1 MARPITALTDSFKIL
16 RDNLN
21 TISNNVGDPDLLT
34 TTSRALT
41 EGNTNVAQRSDS
53 SDVVSALNELDSDLH
68 GAGGGDV
75 KNDLKYVSYAINTV
89 RDSGMTGAINAI
101 DAFIGGDSDTL
112 HVEAN
117 TIKDAI
123 NEIEAVFDASTKK
136 INTAP
141 DFTFD
146 GGGDLEINVDGG
158 NVFFKSDSNQYLD
171 LTLADSTAVALTF
184 IQAARI
190 ETADSATGHL
200 TFDVGG
206 KIVLDAEENVVSF
219 KNGSFA
225 DEVVHT
231 LANDATFEIDAPS
244 TYTVDAVGDIILDAD
259 TGRVRIK
266 DNGTEAY
273 NFQSN
278 GIVTSANA
286 LFVNASDFTLNTDS
300 AGVATISFTTDSAN
314 RIVYT
319 LTPSNQTMAVTN
331 DLTIDAS
338 RDIILDAAGAD
349 IDMQVSGTSRI
360 KHTMGDSNTVAVT
373 GHYTL
378 DASQDIILDADGG
391 NWYLRDNGVTD
402 FHFNTSGEIIRT
414 GTITLQANG
423 NGVVVDA
430 GGTSGV
436 NTGITFQASG
446 TDKVTYTFTGSLV
459 GQGYT
464 TNLLDSVEGYH
475 ITRVDGLKTDSAG
488 GAYTNNATTATFNT
502 VAGDF
507 TVDASGDIN
516 LDADGGD
523 VFLKDGGTTYG
534 SLTATGSNL
543 IVKSGTTTALT
554 FSGANVTTG
563 GTVTTGGNLIM
574 GGTNINRTGVLTLD
588 ASGQINIDAGTGRVE
603 LKDNGHIYGS
613 FRNPANKKQLDIYS
627 GNLKAIALDSSG
639 NATITGTVTQG
650 TALNTVATTLGAS
663 INEVHDELDS
673 ASADLQTTK
682 GRVQT
687 LEDEMDSNEG
697 IIGVSV
703 PFNVG
708 NSYGWNS
715 TTSNRDAINELDS
728 SVGVLS
734 NLDTT
739 TYQGNSRNNIVRA
752 LNAVAGDLQDL
763 QDSAGTLDGRIG
775 SLANLAAFFDSA
787 GATSSIVNAL
797 NHMASRVVDIYD
809 ENGTLLNT

>member
-34 TTSRALT
+34 TTSRAFT

-68 GAGGGDV
+68 GPGGGDV
-75 KNDLKYVSYAINTV
+75 KNDLNYLSYAINRV

-101 DAFIGGDSDTL
+101 DAYIGGDSDTL
-112 HVEAN
+112 NVEAN
-117 TIKDAI
+117 TIRDAI
-123 NEIEAVFDASTKK
+123 NEIEAVFDASTLK
-136 INTAP
+136 INAGGN
-141 DFTFD
+141 FRFD
-146 GGGDLEINVDGG
+146 GAGDLEVNLDGG
-158 NVFFKSDSNQYLD
+158 DITFLSDSDQYAQ
-171 LTLADSTAVALTF
+171 LTLGTTTTLDITIAGL
-184 IQAARI
+184 IR
-190 ETADSATGHL
+190 TADSA
-200 TFDVGG
+200 GG
-206 KIVLDAEENVVSF
+206 NFEIDAGGDITLDADGNQIRF
-219 KNGSFA
+219 KNGA
-225 DEVVHT
+225 GGDEVTHT
-231 LANDATFEIDAPS
+231 LADNATYEIDAPS
-244 TYTVDAVGDIILDAD
+244 TYTVDAAGDIILDAD

-378 DASQDIILDADGG
+378 DATQNIYLDADGG

-423 NGVVVDA
+423 NGIVLDA

-436 NTGITFQASG
+436 NTGITLQASN

-502 VAGDF
+502 AAGDF

-563 GTVTTGGNLIM
+563 GTVTTGGNITM
-574 GGTNINRTGVLTLD
+574 GGTTINRTGALTLD
-588 ASGQINIDAGTGRVE
+588 VSSNISLDADGGNVY
-603 LKDNGHIYGS
+603 LKDGGTQY
-613 FRNPANKKQLDIYS
+613 
-627 GNLKAIALDSSG
+627 GNLKSSG
-639 NATITGTVTQG
+639 DNLIIQSKNVNAVTFDSGERATFAGDIYQG
-650 TALNTVATTLGAS
+650 TALTTDATHLGAA
-663 INEVHDELDS
+663 INELDSALDS
-673 ASADLQTTK
+673 ASAEISLHA
-682 GRVQT
+682 GRLNT
-687 LEDEMDSNEG
+687 LESEMDSNEG

-703 PFNVG
+703 QWNVD
-708 NSYGWNS
+708 NPYSW
-715 TTSNRDAINELDS
+715 TAATSNRAAINDLDS
-728 SVGVLS
+728 SVGTLS
-734 NLDTT
+734 DLDGTT
-739 TYQGNSRNNIVRA
+739 FASASDKANVVAA
-752 LNAVAGDLQDL
+752 LNVLAGDVQDL
-763 QDSAGTLDGRIG
+763 QDSAGTLDSRIG

>member
-34 TTSRALT
+34 TTSRAFT
-41 EGNTNVAQRSDS
+41 EGNTDVAQRSDS

-68 GAGGGDV
+68 GPGGGDV
-75 KNDLKYVSYAINTV
+75 KNDLNYLSYAINRV

-101 DAFIGGDSDTL
+101 DAYIGGDSDTL
-112 HVEAN
+112 NVEAN
-117 TIKDAI
+117 TIRDAI
-123 NEIEAVFDASTKK
+123 NEIEAVFDASTLK
-136 INTAP
+136 INAGGN
-141 DFTFD
+141 FRFD
-146 GGGDLEINVDGG
+146 GAGDLEVNLDGG
-158 NVFFKSDSNQYLD
+158 DVTFLKDSDQYAK
-171 LTLADSTAVALTF
+171 LTLGTTTTLDITVAGK
-184 IQAARI
+184 IK
-190 ETADSATGHL
+190 TADSA
-200 TFDVGG
+200 GG
-206 KIVLDAEENVVSF
+206 DFEIDAGGDITLDADGNQIRF
-219 KNGSFA
+219 KNGA
-225 DEVVHT
+225 GGDEVTHT
-231 LANDATFEIDAPS
+231 LADNATYEIDAPS

-378 DASQDIILDADGG
+378 DASQDIILDAGGDNIYFADGG
-391 NWYLRDNGVTD
+391 SKR
-402 FHFNTSGEIIRT
+402 F
-414 GTITLQANG
+414 
-423 NGVVVDA
+423 
-430 GGTSGV
+430 
-436 NTGITFQASG
+436 
-446 TDKVTYTFTGSLV
+446 TYTLGTNQEIDVV
-459 GQGYT
+459 G
-464 TNLLDSVEGYH
+464 NLTYD
-475 ITRVDGLKTDSAG
+475 
-488 GAYTNNATTATFNT
+488 
-502 VAGDF
+502 VA
-507 TVDASGDIN
+507 GDIN
-516 LDADGGD
+516 LDAGGNTINLKGNGTTRISHELGASNTTTVTGDLTDSISGDYVRTVGNQTITDSDYTHTSNTATHNTTGNFTVDAEADIVLDANGGD

-554 FSGANVTTG
+554 FTGANVTTG
-563 GTVTTGGNLIM
+563 GTVTTGGNVTM
-574 GGTNINRTGVLTLD
+574 GGTTISRTGVLTLD
-588 ASGQINIDAGTGRVE
+588 VSSNINLDADGGNIY
-603 LKDNGHIYGS
+603 LKDGGTQY
-613 FRNPANKKQLDIYS
+613 
-627 GNLKAIALDSSG
+627 GNLKSSG
-639 NATITGTVTQG
+639 DNLIIQSKNVTAVTFDSGERATFAGDIYQG
-650 TALNTVATTLGAS
+650 TSLNTTSGHLGGA
-663 INEVHDELDS
+663 INEVHDQLDS
-673 ASADLQTTK
+673 AAGEISLHA
-682 GRVQT
+682 GRLNT
-687 LEDEMDSNEG
+687 LESEMDSNEG

-703 PFNVG
+703 TWNVD
-708 NSYGWNS
+708 NVYSW
-715 TTSNRDAINELDS
+715 TAATSNRTAINDLDS
-728 SVGVLS
+728 AVGHLAD
-734 NLDTT
+734 LDNT
-739 TYQGNSRNNIVRA
+739 TYVGNKDNIVQA
-752 LNAVAGDLQDL
+752 LNAVAGDVQDL
-763 QDSAGTLDGRIG
+763 QDSAGTLDARIG

-787 GATSSIVNAL
+787 GATASIVNAL

-809 ENGTLLNT
+809 ENGILLNT

>member
-34 TTSRALT
+34 TTSRAFT

-68 GAGGGDV
+68 GPGGGDV
-75 KNDLKYVSYAINTV
+75 KSDLNYLSYAINRV

-101 DAFIGGDSDTL
+101 DAYIGGDSDTL

-117 TIKDAI
+117 TIRDAI
-123 NEIEAVFDASTKK
+123 NEIEAVFDASTLK
-136 INTAP
+136 INAGGN
-141 DFTFD
+141 FRFD
-146 GGGDLEINVDGG
+146 GAGDLEVNLDGG
-158 NVFFKSDSNQYLD
+158 DITFLSDSDQYAQ
-171 LTLADSTAVALTF
+171 LTLGTTTTLDITIAGL
-184 IQAARI
+184 IR
-190 ETADSATGHL
+190 TADSA
-200 TFDVGG
+200 GG
-206 KIVLDAEENVVSF
+206 NFEIDAGGDITLDADGNQIRF
-219 KNGSFA
+219 KNGA
-225 DEVVHT
+225 GGDEVTHN
-231 LANDATFEIDAPS
+231 LNDDATYEIDAPS
-244 TYTVDAVGDIILDAD
+244 TYTVDAGGDIILDAD

-338 RDIILDAAGAD
+338 RDIILDAAGTD
-349 IDMQVSGTSRI
+349 IDMQVSGTSRM
-360 KHTMGDSNTVAVT
+360 KHTMGDSNTVGVT
-373 GHYTL
+373 GHYTV
-378 DASQDIILDADGG
+378 DATQDIILDAGGDNIYFADGG
-391 NWYLRDNGVTD
+391 AKRFTYTLGSNQEVDVVGSLTYDVASDINLDAGSNTVRLR
-402 FHFNTSGEIIRT
+402 
-414 GTITLQANG
+414 G
-423 NGVVVDA
+423 NGTNRIVHTLGATNTTAVTGNLTDTVSGQHVTQVV
-430 GGTSGV
+430 
-436 NTGITFQASG
+436 
-446 TDKVTYTFTGSLV
+446 
-459 GQGYT
+459 
-464 TNLLDSVEGYH
+464 
-475 ITRVDGLKTDSAG
+475 GLKTDSAG

-502 VAGDF
+502 VNGDF

-563 GTVTTGGNLIM
+563 GNVTM
-574 GGTNINRTGVLTLD
+574 GGSTINRTGVLTFDVSSNINLD
-588 ASGQINIDAGTGRVE
+588 AGGGNVY
-603 LKDNGHIYGS
+603 LKDDGTQY
-613 FRNPANKKQLDIYS
+613 
-627 GNLKAIALDSSG
+627 GNLKWGTGNNLIIQSKNVNAVTFDSGERATFDG
-639 NATITGTVTQG
+639 NVYQG
-650 TALNTVATTLGAS
+650 TSLGTTSQHLGGA
-663 INEVHDELDS
+663 INEIHTELDS
-673 ASADLQTTK
+673 DVADLQTTK
-682 GRVQT
+682 GRVAD
-687 LEDEMDSNEG
+687 LESEMDSNETLLG
-697 IIGVSV
+697 ATLLYNLDNPYSWVK
-703 PFNVG
+703 
-708 NSYGWNS
+708 S
-715 TTSNRDAINELDS
+715 TPVKTAINDLDS
-728 SVGVLS
+728 AVGTLS
-734 NLDTT
+734 DLDGTT
-739 TYQGNSRNNIVRA
+739 FVSAGDKANVVAA
-752 LNAVAGDLQDL
+752 LNVLAGDVQDL
-763 QDSAGTLDGRIG
+763 QDSAGTLDSRIG